1 MQRVAI
7 TGNIGCGKSLAGRY
21 VAAMGI
27 PVRDADDV
35 ARDVLAVGEAVRDRV
50 VEAFGTGILAPD
62 GTVDRAIL
70 GREVFGDPAKR
81 ERLNALM
88 HPEIMRR
95 IRDWVASQEGAAPC
109 VAAIIPLLYEVGDEA
124 SWDKVICVAAPVE
137 EQRKR
142 LMARGMT
149 ADDAEARM
157 RAQLP
162 QEEKMR
168 RADAVIFN
176 CGSETLLQEQV
187 GRVIRAI
194 VGG

>member
-35 ARDVLAVGEAVRDRV
+35 ARDVLAVGEAVRDCV